1 MARLFRYGKL
11 SHHGGF
17 FNAERGRMTALGVDP
32 HLWLKT
38 RRRARRP

>member
-17 FNAERGRMTALGVDP
+17 FNAETGRMTALGVDP